1 MGGGALNF
9 GGTAGR
15 PPPPNAPPAH
25 LAGSM
30 SGVLKSS
37 YRTREPC
44 AWAGTLTSAVP
55 QSARATPPRITII
68 SIRENARRGKL
79 FKAATLI
86 LSDSSGTTSLYLS
99 TYVRSAYRPNL
110 GRYVGGRVDRPR
122 PCQQRKFLRVHHVE
136 LDRGDRSG
144 VQKQHAVPAIVLTGI
159 RRSPSGHP
167 MRHAEVP
174 LEA

>member
-55 QSARATPPRITII
+55 QRARATPPRTTII
-68 SIRENARRGKL
+68 SVRENARRGKL

-86 LSDSSGTTSLYLS
+86 PNDGSGTTFLYLCQIRLQAERWPLRERECGSARALS
-99 TYVRSAYRPNL
+99 TAKIPACA
-110 GRYVGGRVDRPR
+110 PR
-122 PCQQRKFLRVHHVE
+122 R
-136 LDRGDRSG
+136 
-144 VQKQHAVPAIVLTGI
+144 TGP
-159 RRSPSGHP
+159 R
-167 MRHAEVP
+167 
-174 LEA
+174 